1 MPTIEVNDEQ
11 ILRCLEQL
19 TPAGRRAALL
29 KLIKGLEQVDRMVER
44 NRVKLE
50 ALCRERGVQFSQLTE
65 DEREALVDK
74 ILHEPCK

>member
-29 KLIKGLEQVDRMVER
+29 KLIRGLEQVDRLVER

-50 ALCRERGVQFSQLTE
+50 TLCRERGAQFSQLTE
-65 DEREALVDK
+65 DGREALVDK
-74 ILHEPCK
+74 ILHEPC